1 MASFKLA
8 QLSDTHVVRKHSV
21 LRNGIDSNQ
30 ALRAAVYQLIK
41 ADDIDAVLLSGDL
54 VERGEI
60 YEYFELRSI
69 LDPLMGLKPVY
80 LMLGNHDVRD
90 NFLGLFRDYP
100 FINQANNSWGVQ
112 YSVPLSDTHALVV
125 LDTLKEGRDAGYLS
139 ADKLIWL
146 DRTLER
152 HRGKSVLLAMH
163 HPMIDVGNSMMNQMN
178 LVNQSDLSAVL
189 QKHKNITRIL
199 CGHIHREIVGVFS
212 TIPVQVCPSTAFAYP
227 ANLNES
233 NVDQLCKDNPGYL
246 VHEICDGVLTSKRHS
261 LDLHDSAVEV

>member
-21 LRNGIDSNQ
+21 LSNGIDSNQ

-60 YEYFELRSI
+60 YEYFELRNI
-69 LDPLMGLKPVY
+69 LDPIMGLKPVY

-112 YSVPLSDTHALVV
+112 YSVTLNDTHALVV

-152 HRGKSVLLAMH
+152 HRDKGVLLAMH

-178 LVNQSDLSAVL
+178 LVNQSDFSAVL

-199 CGHIHREIVGVFS
+199 CGHIHRDLTGSFG
-212 TIPVQVCPSTAFAYP
+212 TIPVQICPSTAFAYP

-233 NVDQLCKDNPGYL
+233 NVDQLCRDDPGYL
-246 VHEICDGVLTSKRHS
+246 VHEITDGVITCKRHN
-261 LDLHDSAVEV
+261 LDLHDSVVEV

>member
-8 QLSDTHVVRKHSV
+8 QLTDTHVVRKNSV
-21 LRNGIDSNQ
+21 LSNGIDSNQ
-30 ALRAAVYQLIK
+30 ALRTAVYQLIK

-60 YEYFELRSI
+60 YEYFELRNI
-69 LDPLMGLKPVY
+69 LDPLIGLKPVY

-100 FINQANNSWGVQ
+100 FINQANKSWGVQ
-112 YSVPLSDTHALVV
+112 YAVSLSDTHALVV

-139 ADKLIWL
+139 TDKLIWL

-178 LVNQSDLSAVL
+178 LVNHSDLLAIL
-189 QKHKNITRIL
+189 QKYKNITRIF
-199 CGHIHREIVGVFS
+199 CGHIHRELTGSFA

-227 ANLNES
+227 TDLNES
-233 NVDQLCKDNPGYL
+233 NIDHLCRDDPGYL
-246 VHEICDGVLTSKRHS
+246 IHEITDGVLTSKRLN
-261 LDLHDSAVEV
+261 LDLHACSATV

>member
-8 QLSDTHVVRKHSV
+8 QLSDTHVVRKNSV
-21 LRNGIDSNQ
+21 LGNGIDSNQ

-60 YEYFELRSI
+60 YEYFELRNI

-80 LMLGNHDVRD
+80 LMLGNHDTRD

-112 YSVPLSDTHALVV
+112 YSVSLTDTYALIV
-125 LDTLKEGRDAGYLS
+125 LDTLKEGRHAGYLS

-146 DRTLER
+146 ERTLER
-152 HRGKSVLLAMH
+152 HRDKNVLLAMH
-163 HPMIDVGNSMMNQMN
+163 HPMIDVGNPMMNQMN

-199 CGHIHREIVGVFS
+199 CGHIHRDLVGTFG

-227 ANLNES
+227 ADLNEA
-233 NVDQLCKDNPGYL
+233 NVDQLCRDDPGYL
-246 VHEICDGVLTSKRHS
+246 VHEIIDGMLTSKRHP
-261 LDLHDSAVEV
+261 LDLHASPATV